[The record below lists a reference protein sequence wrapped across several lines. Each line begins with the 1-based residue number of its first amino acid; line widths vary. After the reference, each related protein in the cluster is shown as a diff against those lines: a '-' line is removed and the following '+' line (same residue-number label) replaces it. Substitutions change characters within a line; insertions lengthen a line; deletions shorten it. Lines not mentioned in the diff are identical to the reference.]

1 MKQKLVAGAVIGPTS
16 KGQLSTYETVILSL
30 LPSEKTVIAETSVS
44 AEKIY
49 QIGFICQM
57 KVDEKELNKLRKIGE
72 SMNVSRRTIK
82 IWEKNLKQGY
92 RFFQPHNAIELT
104 PRTERE
110 ANANQ
115 NLRKQMR
122 EVQKSR

>member
-1 MKQKLVAGAVIGPTS
+1 
-16 KGQLSTYETVILSL
+16 
-30 LPSEKTVIAETSVS
+30 
-44 AEKIY
+44 
-49 QIGFICQM
+49 M
-57 KVDEKELNKLRKIGE
+57 KVDEKELSRLRKIGE
-72 SMNVSRRTIK
+72 SMNVSKKTMK

-92 RFFQPHNAIELT
+92 RFFQPYNAIQLT

-110 ANANQ
+110 ANAIK